1 MSGGSMEQTTTGL
14 GRRRLLATLGSAA
27 VAGAALGG
35 VEALRPGA
43 DSMARASTV
52 VPTGTSPY
60 GFNVIDYGAV
70 PNRSVDSSAAFQAA
84 ALAASNAGGG
94 EVLVPHGYYNAMW
107 DLYPGVVFV
116 GEGRGA
122 TYIYAPPGVGPS
134 RPIVGSG
141 GRDCFYHGLK
151 SLPLVGSVIALKSNK
166 GERGIELISTNG
178 DTLVNSPGGA
188 GHPNDAAP
196 IIEDVFVHGTG
207 GLAVYFGTNMRGGW
221 IDKLN
226 VLNCQGGGLLVK
238 ASDASFANL
247 YIGGNTGGP
256 NIEVYGSVNHFVN
269 CKSFWGDPNWKIE
282 GYDVTLDSCESQDSS
297 GYGLDVMFGS
307 VVAKSFVSN
316 GDLRACR
323 VSGAVDGYN
332 GGYND
337 IDMSVCAADRYLSV

>member
-14 GRRRLLATLGSAA
+14 SRRRLLATLGSAA

-70 PNRSVDSSAAFQAA
+70 PNRSVDSSAAFPAA
-84 ALAASNAGGG
+84 ALAASTAG
-94 EVLVPHGYYNAMW
+94 
-107 DLYPGVVFV
+107 
-116 GEGRGA
+116 
-122 TYIYAPPGVGPS
+122 
-134 RPIVGSG
+134 
-141 GRDCFYHGLK
+141 
-151 SLPLVGSVIALKSNK
+151 
-166 GERGIELISTNG
+166 
-178 DTLVNSPGGA
+178 
-188 GHPNDAAP
+188 
-196 IIEDVFVHGTG
+196 
-207 GLAVYFGTNMRGGW
+207 
-221 IDKLN
+221 
-226 VLNCQGGGLLVK
+226 GGGLLVK

-337 IDMSVCAADRYLSV
+337 IDMSVCAADRYLSVVGFD